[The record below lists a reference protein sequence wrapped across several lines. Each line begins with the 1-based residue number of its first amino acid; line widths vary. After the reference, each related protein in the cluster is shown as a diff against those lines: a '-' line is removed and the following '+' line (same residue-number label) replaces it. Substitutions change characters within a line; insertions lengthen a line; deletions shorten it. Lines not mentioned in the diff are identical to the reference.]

1 MNDNTSL
8 KVRKGTQVFG
18 PMTLVQVAELLASGR
33 ITESDE
39 VSADGR
45 TWHSITS
52 FFEQQQEE
60 QSPPPAEEPAA
71 IMGDAK
77 DADSFLPVFSDVDS
91 SPEPSYTF
99 LEDDVDEPEAVDD
112 ADEPIPAVMPQKGRK
127 RPKRKRRIDPEE
139 DAEDDSE
146 IDEEPSN
153 LNEFFRDMVETELTA
168 LKSNEGRDRPKSG
181 GAKSKAPPLKL
192 TAEERRE
199 GFVMLFNGRN
209 FSGWRFRESS
219 AMPEKLPDNWK
230 AERGCIRL
238 TGGGKPALMSQW
250 DYQDFDLRFVWRTSE
265 KQYNSSLCLRSD
277 RKVSS
282 NQICLRQG
290 VEGTF
295 RGGTIKGA
303 TNANKLQRPFG
314 EWNEWRVLA
323 DGDKLTLWCN
333 GKKAW
338 VATGFEPEDGYI
350 GFLAAG
356 AQFEFTNLRIK
367 ELGFEYLNDL
377 KTHWSPADDQKNR
390 WKQMGDSIV
399 GVKGETAPIETVHSE
414 YQDFVLRLDWKL
426 TKSAT
431 GTLYLRGADC
441 EEASVGLGGVDEGS
455 GGLPAIHV
463 RPSDKLDNPNGQWNF
478 MEVRLL
484 NNVITV
490 RLNGEEVVQ
499 KAKLPRGASSL
510 SSGPIALS
518 HNGRPIQVRNIRIR
532 RLNEAGSKKSKWLG
546 GSLFGRKSE

>member
-1 MNDNTSL
+1 MNENTSL

-18 PMTLVQVAELLASGR
+18 PMTLVQVAEQLASGR

-45 TWHSITS
+45 TWHSITNY
-52 FFEQQQEE
+52 FEQQQEA
-60 QSPPPAEEPAA
+60 QSPPPPEEPAA

-77 DADSFLPVFSDVDS
+77 DADSFLPDFSDVG
-91 SPEPSYTF
+91 SPPESSYTF
-99 LEDDVDEPEAVDD
+99 LEDDIDEPEAVDVD
-112 ADEPIPAVMPQKGRK
+112 DEPKSVAKPQKSRK
-127 RPKRKRRIDPEE
+127 RPKQNRRSDPE
-139 DAEDDSE
+139 EDDSE
-146 IDEEPSN
+146 IDDEPSN
-153 LNEFFRDMVETELTA
+153 LNDVFNEMVETELTA
-168 LKSNEGRDRPKSG
+168 LQSSEDRGRRKSG
-181 GAKSKAPPLKL
+181 VAKSKAPPLKL

-199 GFVMLFNGRN
+199 GFVMLFNGMN

-219 AMPEKLPDNWK
+219 ALSEKLPDNWM

-265 KQYNSSLCLRSD
+265 KQYNSGLCLRSD
-277 RKVSS
+277 RRVSS

-295 RGGTIKGA
+295 RGGKIKGA

-338 VATGFEPEDGYI
+338 VATGFEPEEGYI

-356 AQFEFTNLRIK
+356 AQFEFANLRIK
-367 ELGFEYLNDL
+367 ELGFEYLNNL
-377 KTHWSPADDQKNR
+377 ETHWSPAEDQENC

-399 GVKGETAPIETVHSE
+399 GETGKTVPLETINRE

-441 EEASVGLGGVDEGS
+441 EEAAVGLGGVDEGS
-455 GGLPAIHV
+455 GGLPAMHV

-484 NNVITV
+484 NNVTAV

-499 KAKLPRGASSL
+499 KAKLPRVASSL

-532 RLNEAGSKKSKWLG
+532 RLDDAGSKKSKWLG